1 MFPATV
7 PVATAKFVL
16 TAQSA
21 IVVEASLAFLGLGDP
36 LAISW
41 GGTIHRG
48 VGYGL
53 IFASGAWR
61 WWLVPPIVAIGLLVC
76 AVALIGWA
84 LGVPARVDSREPSNA
99 RSRGGA

>member
-1 MFPATV
+1 M

-16 TAQSA
+16 TVQSA
-21 IVVEASLAFLGLGDP
+21 IVIQASLAFLGLSNP
-36 LAISW
+36 ATISW
-41 GGTIHRG
+41 GGIIHRG

-61 WWLVPPIVAIGLLVC
+61 WWLVPPICGIALLVC

-84 LGVPARVDSREPSNA
+84 LEDAR
-99 RSRGGA
+99 